1 VEAATIAP
9 APTSP
14 TAAQTPQHMQ
24 ALARANRVRLARAEL
39 KRAVGRGEVD
49 VAEVIRGV
57 PWETESMTLAEL
69 LTSQR
74 RWGRTRAR
82 KLLQAL
88 ALSENKRIGTLT
100 PRQRALLTSALA
112 PRARD
117 TVLA

>member
-1 VEAATIAP
+1 MEAATIAP
-9 APTSP
+9 APT
-14 TAAQTPQHMQ
+14 TAGPAQTPQHMQ

-39 KRAVGRGEVD
+39 KRSIGRGEVD
-49 VAEVIRGV
+49 VAAVIREC

-88 ALSENKRIGTLT
+88 ALR
-100 PRQRALLTSALA
+100 RAFQRASGGLSFKAG
-112 PRARD
+112 RFGG
-117 TVLA
+117 